1 VKPKSKLR
9 HALSWVRSIFFFDP
23 LIYLYTVALG
33 PLSLLCSFFDRDGR
47 IQHNFVRLWSRL
59 ILATILSPVT
69 VEGLDRIDPS
79 KAYMYASNHL
89 SALDIPVIYAHLPV
103 QFRVMAKIELFSYPI
118 VGWHLRRSQQLAIE
132 RDNALASM
140 RSLNRA
146 AETLKAGTPLLVFP
160 EGGRSSTGQV
170 MPFLPGVFYAAIK
183 AQAEVVP
190 MALVGLYELL
200 PMNTYHIRSRPLLML
215 VGAPISSAGYSTR
228 EAEKLAA
235 VVEKAVEDLYYSRAE
250 ISRPSADAAAPAAQ
264 EVSSSSGSSKL
275 ATDN

>member
-1 VKPKSKLR
+1 MKPRSKLR
-9 HALSWVRSIFFFDP
+9 DALSWVRSIFFFDP

-33 PLSLLCSFFDRDGR
+33 PLSLLCSFFDKDGR

-59 ILATILSPVT
+59 ILATIFSPVT
-69 VEGLDRIDPS
+69 VEGLDRLDTS
-79 KAYMYASNHL
+79 KPYMYASNHL
-89 SALDIPVIYAHLPV
+89 SALDIPVLYAHLPV

-160 EGGRSSTGQV
+160 EGGRSATGQV
-170 MPFLPGVFYAAIK
+170 KPFLPGVFYAAIK

-190 MALVGLYELL
+190 IALVGLYELL
-200 PMNTYHIRSRPLLML
+200 PMNTYHIRSQPLLML

-235 VVEKAVEDLYYSRAE
+235 VVEKAVEELYYSRAE
-250 ISRPSADAAAPAAQ
+250 IPRPSADAAAPAEQ
-264 EVSSSSGSSKL
+264 EVSSSSGSARL
-275 ATDN
+275 TTDH

>member
-1 VKPKSKLR
+1 MKPKSKLAN
-9 HALSWVRSIFFFDP
+9 ALSWVRSIFFFDP

-33 PLSLLCSFFDRDGR
+33 PLSLLSSFFDKDGR

-59 ILATILSPVT
+59 ILKTIFSPVT
-69 VEGLDRIDPS
+69 VIGLDRIDTS
-79 KAYMYASNHL
+79 KPYLYASNHL
-89 SALDIPVIYAHLPV
+89 SAMDIPVIYAHLPV

-140 RSLNRA
+140 RSLNRS

-160 EGGRSSTGQV
+160 EGGRSATGEV
-170 MPFLPGVFYAAIK
+170 KPFLPGVFYAAIK

-190 MALVGLYELL
+190 IALVGLYELL
-200 PMNTYHIRSRPLLML
+200 PMNTYHIRSRPLEML
-215 VGAPISSAGYSTR
+215 IGAPISSAGYSTR

-235 VVEKAVEDLYYSRAE
+235 VVQKAIEDLYYSRAE
-250 ISRPSADAAAPAAQ
+250 VPRPAAAASPVEQA
-264 EVSSSSGSSKL
+264 VPSSSSP
-275 ATDN
+275 A

>member
-1 VKPKSKLR
+1 MKPKSKLWE
-9 HALSWVRSIFFFDP
+9 ALSWVRSIFFFDP

-33 PLSLLCSFFDRDGR
+33 PLSLLCSFFDKDGR

-59 ILATILSPVT
+59 ILKTIFSPVT
-69 VEGLDRIDPS
+69 VSGLDRIDTS
-79 KAYMYASNHL
+79 KPYLYASNHL
-89 SALDIPVIYAHLPV
+89 SAMDIPVIYAHLPV

-160 EGGRSSTGQV
+160 EGGRSSSGCVQ
-170 MPFLPGVFYAAIK
+170 PFLPGVFYAAIK

-200 PMNTYHIRSRPLLML
+200 PMNTYHIRSRPLEML

-228 EAEKLAA
+228 EAEKLASA
-235 VVEKAVEDLYYSRAE
+235 VEKAVADLYYSRAE
-250 ISRPSADAAAPAAQ
+250 VPRPAESTASAAQ
-264 EVSSSSGSSKL
+264 EVSASSGSTKL
-275 ATDN
+275 ASDN